1 MKKFIKWLLISLAAV
16 LLLVVAALT
25 FVIFGIDPNSYKPQ
39 LAKLAAEQNVE
50 LDIKGDLSWK
60 VFPNLAIRIGETHIA
75 DQRGRFPTT
84 SFRSADLQ
92 LNLLA
97 LLRRQIAV
105 QAIALDGADIR
116 LQNLAQGGAAAAAP
130 AAGATSSAGNDAPSG
145 FNLAV
150 ASVALNDSRITL
162 PGEPLTTMEN
172 VNLHSQRFNLD
183 NKPFP
188 LSLTFDLQR
197 AESVPQHIVLE
208 TLISAAD
215 NGTLINFDTSNLT
228 LSAADR
234 PAIKSS
240 FSALYNRTK
249 DTLHL
254 TDFVARA
261 DALDLSGELTL
272 RALGATPEIS
282 GRWQIKP
289 FNLRKVLPAWGV
301 ELPAPANSDAFS
313 RVALAMDIGGT
324 ADRLQL
330 NNLRIDLDKT
340 VITGNARFGL
350 GDKRSLQLTL
360 AGDAINVDDYSAA
373 SGKTSEKEAPVAALF
388 GPLAASVAW
397 LKGGK
402 GDVDIR
408 WQSFA
413 TGKIKLTDLH
423 TAMTVRGKKV
433 ALTDFSS
440 RVFGGEVK
448 AKAAIDMAPAQ
459 PAVSFEK
466 QITGIS
472 IPQMTAALDQDVDF
486 QGLLDMS
493 VSGSSRGENLDQ
505 LRANLVGGGTLH
517 VTQPALAKV
526 NLERSFCEIVAL
538 VEKTESTQT
547 WAEGTQLKDID
558 SAFTL
563 KGYDLVLDSYTT
575 GVANLSLRGSG
586 VIDTQKEKF
595 NLLAVSRL
603 HGERTS
609 DTGCVVNNPRIRDRD
624 IPLRCKDS
632 FATAGAKS
640 CRPDGD
646 IVREL
651 LHSRIL
657 EEVQKKTGMDQ
668 ESSEALEGLLKG
680 IFGKKK

>member
-1 MKKFIKWLLISLAAV
+1 MKKFIKWLLISLTAAL
-16 LLLVVAALT
+16 LLLVAAVT
-25 FVIFGIDPNSYKPQ
+25 FVIFAIDPNSYKPQ

-50 LDIKGDLSWK
+50 LNIKGELSWK
-60 VFPNLAIRIGETHIA
+60 IFPNLAIRIGETHIA
-75 DQRGRFPTT
+75 DQQGRFPTT

-105 QAIALDGADIR
+105 RAIALDGADIT

-130 AAGATSSAGNDAPSG
+130 AAGATNSAEQDAPNG
-145 FNLAV
+145 FNLAI
-150 ASVALNDSRITL
+150 ASVELSDSRITL

-172 VNLHSQRFNLD
+172 VNLRSQRFNLD

-188 LSLTFDLQR
+188 LSLSFDLQQD
-197 AESVPQHIVLE
+197 ESPTQHIVLE
-208 TLISAAD
+208 TRISAAD
-215 NGTLINFDTSNLT
+215 NGALVQIDTTNLT

-234 PAIKSS
+234 PDIKSS
-240 FSALYNRTK
+240 FSALYNRTE
-249 DTLHL
+249 DSLNL

-261 DALDLSGELTL
+261 DAIDISGVATL
-272 RALGATPEIS
+272 RALGTTPEIS

-289 FNLRKVLPAWGV
+289 FNLRKALPAWGI
-301 ELPAPANSDAFS
+301 ELPAPANSDALS
-313 RVALAMDIGGT
+313 RVALTMDIGGT
-324 ADRLQL
+324 ADLVQL
-330 NNLRIDLDKT
+330 DNLHMDLDQT
-340 VITGNARFGL
+340 VITGSARFGL
-350 GDKRSLQLTL
+350 GDKRSLKLTL
-360 AGDAINVDDYSAA
+360 AGDAINVDDYAPA
-373 SGKTSEKEAPVAALF
+373 STKTSENDAPVAALF

-397 LKGGK
+397 LNGGK

-408 WQSFA
+408 WQSFT
-413 TGKIKLTDLH
+413 TGKMTLTDLH

-433 ALTDFSS
+433 ALSNFST

-448 AKAAIDMAPAQ
+448 AKIGIDMAPAQ
-459 PAVSFEK
+459 PTITFEK
-466 QITGIS
+466 HISGIS
-472 IPQMTAALDQDVDF
+472 IPQMTAAFDQDVDF

-493 VSGSSRGENLDQ
+493 VSGSSRGENADQ
-505 LRANLVGGGTLH
+505 LQANLVGSGTLR
-517 VTQPALAKV
+517 VAQPALAKINV
-526 NLERSFCEIVAL
+526 ERSFCEVVAL

-547 WAEGTQLKDID
+547 WGEGTQLKDID
-558 SAFTL
+558 SSFTL
-563 KGYDLVLDSYTT
+563 KGYDLVLDSYST
-575 GVANLSLRGSG
+575 GVGNLTLRGNG

-595 NLLAVSRL
+595 NLLVVSRL
-603 HGERTS
+603 NGERTS
-609 DTGCVVNNPRIRDRD
+609 ETGCVVNNTRIRDRD

-632 FATAGAKS
+632 FAAAGAKS

-646 IVREL
+646 IVKEL
-651 LHSRIL
+651 LHSRLL